1 MKIKQTFEV
10 SRSLSEVWS
19 FFKDIPQVAGC
30 LPGAEYHGTGDDGK
44 HNGKL
49 SMKVGPFQT
58 NFVGVAEVVFDEAVH
73 EISLTGKGVDKKG
86 SSRGK
91 MSMVCKLQA
100 NTDNTTATVDAD
112 VQLSGSIAQI
122 GRVGLI
128 EEIANVLVADFV
140 QNVETA
146 LMLIDGDKLEDT
158 DHDPVRVQ
166 TSNAVSGFGLF
177 VRAFRAWIRS
187 LFKKAD

>member
-1 MKIKQTFEV
+1 
-10 SRSLSEVWS
+10 
-19 FFKDIPQVAGC
+19 
-30 LPGAEYHGTGDDGK
+30 
-44 HNGKL
+44 
-49 SMKVGPFQT
+49 
-58 NFVGVAEVVFDEAVH
+58 
-73 EISLTGKGVDKKG
+73 
-86 SSRGK
+86 
-91 MSMVCKLQA
+91 MVCKLQA

-158 DHDPVRVQ
+158 DHEPVRVQ

>member
-49 SMKVGPFQT
+49 SMKVGPFHT
-58 NFVGVAEVVFDEAVH
+58 NFVGVAEVIYDETVH

-91 MSMVCKLQA
+91 MSMICKLQA
-100 NTDNTTATVDAD
+100 NKDKTTASVDAD

-122 GRVGLI
+122 GRSGLI

-146 LMLIDGDKLEDT
+146 LTTIDDDKLADT
-158 DHDPVRVQ
+158 EQEPVRVQ
-166 TSNAVSGFGLF
+166 TNNTVSGLDLF
-177 VRAFRAWIRS
+177 LRAFGAWIGS
-187 LFKKAD
+187 FFKKAG